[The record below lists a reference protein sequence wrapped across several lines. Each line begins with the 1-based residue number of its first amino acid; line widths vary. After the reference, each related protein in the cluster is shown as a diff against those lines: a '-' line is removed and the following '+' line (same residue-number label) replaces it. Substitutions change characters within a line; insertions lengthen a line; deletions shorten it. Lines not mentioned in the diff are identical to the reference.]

1 MTDPARPDRPETQP
15 SAAEASSEGRRWL
28 TPVLLSVL
36 VLVPVGI
43 LIFSNLDATE
53 VSWAGFRFDQPL
65 WVILLVTFV
74 AGMVGGKLA
83 GWGWRHWRK
92 RRKRLKEELQVLR
105 KHAADNDP
113 AGS

>member
-1 MTDPARPDRPETQP
+1 MTDPTRPDQPDARQRMPE
-15 SAAEASSEGRRWL
+15 AAPERRWL
-28 TPVLLSVL
+28 TPLLLTVL
-36 VLVPVGI
+36 VLVPIGI

-53 VSWAGFRFDQPL
+53 VSWAGFRFNQPL
-65 WVILLVTFV
+65 WVLLLVTFV
-74 AGMVGGKLA
+74 AGMVGGKIA

-113 AGS
+113 AGP

>member
-1 MTDPARPDRPETQP
+1 MTDPTRPDQP
-15 SAAEASSEGRRWL
+15 DSQPTTPEASPGVRRWL
-28 TPVLLSVL
+28 TPVLLAAL
-36 VLVPVGI
+36 VLVPIGI

-65 WVILLVTFV
+65 WAILLVTFV
-74 AGMVGGKLA
+74 SGMVGGKVA
-83 GWGWRHWRK
+83 GWAWRHWRR

-113 AGS
+113 AGF